1 MMNAEIQLICR
12 DCGLELREHNRT
24 TDPLTGKVTIRV
36 HPCQACM
43 DGEWDDGYD
52 AARNDL
58 EDC

>member
-1 MMNAEIQLICR
+1 MSVEIQLICR
-12 DCGLELREHNRT
+12 GTELQEHNRT

-43 DGEWDDGYD
+43 DGEWHDGYE
-52 AARNDL
+52 AARDDL